1 MSDSLV
7 DCSES
12 HLVRDGLGD
21 YQRAQNKSGGSERC
35 LRAIEVTGI
44 SLKSDFVNKVT
55 HSKCQTF
62 LTYRPREFRIITP
75 MRNSPNIHTTK
86 MSIFIQQAQMLC
98 LLIQK
103 QTIRCR
109 NNGHIE

>member
-7 DCSES
+7 DRSES

-35 LRAIEVTGI
+35 LRAIEVAEI
-44 SLKSDFVNKVT
+44 SSKSDFVNKGINL
-55 HSKCQTF
+55 KCQTF
-62 LTYRPREFRIITP
+62 LTYRPREFRIIGA

-86 MSIFIQQAQMLC
+86 MSLFIQQAHSVSGKL
-98 LLIQK
+98 
-103 QTIRCR
+103 
-109 NNGHIE
+109 